1 MKYFLRVSMA
11 FLLLAMSAL
20 ALAAASASAPL
31 EIVRTTTDNVLERV
45 KSDKETLRA
54 EPGKMYELVSEHI
67 FPHFDFAIMAQ
78 WVLGDSWAGADDVTH
93 AAFVDQFRKLLV
105 RTYATA
111 LLEFSDQT
119 ISYPDSA
126 NEAAAAT
133 ATVRQEISQ
142 PGSSSIPIVY
152 RLHNKTGEWKVFD
165 VAVDGVSLIK
175 TYRASFAAAIKNDG
189 LPALIQSLETKNQRY
204 AAQAQ

>member
-1 MKYFLRVSMA
+1 MQRFLRVSMA
-11 FLLLAMSAL
+11 SFLLTMSAL
-20 ALAAASASAPL
+20 AVAASAAPPPL

-45 KSDKETLRA
+45 KTDKETLRA
-54 EPGKMYELVSEHI
+54 QPGKMYDLVSELI

-78 WVLGDSWAGADDVTH
+78 WVLGDSWAGADEATR

-111 LLEFSDQT
+111 LIEFSDQT
-119 ISYPDSA
+119 IAYP
-126 NEAAAAT
+126 EADVAPAAST

-142 PGSSSIPIVY
+142 PGSASIPIVY
-152 RLHNKTGEWKVFD
+152 RLHNKTGDWKVFD
-165 VAVDGVSLIK
+165 VSVDGVSLIK

-189 LPALIQSLETKNQRY
+189 LPALIQSLETKNQRF
-204 AAQAQ
+204 AAQTQ

>member
-1 MKYFLRVSMA
+1 MQRFLRVSMA
-11 FLLLAMSAL
+11 SFLLTMSAL
-20 ALAAASASAPL
+20 AVAASAASPPI

-45 KSDKETLRA
+45 KTDKETLRTQ
-54 EPGKMYELVSEHI
+54 PGKMYDLVSELI

-78 WVLGDSWAGADDVTH
+78 WVLGDSWAGADEATR

-111 LLEFSDQT
+111 LIEFSDQT
-119 ISYPDSA
+119 IAYPDA
-126 NEAAAAT
+126 DAPLAAST

-142 PGSSSIPIVY
+142 PGSASIPIVY
-152 RLHNKTGEWKVFD
+152 RLHNKTGDWKVFD
-165 VAVDGVSLIK
+165 VSVDGVSLIK

-189 LPALIQSLETKNQRY
+189 VPALIQSLETKNHRF
-204 AAQAQ
+204 AAQTQ

>member
-1 MKYFLRVSMA
+1 MQRFLRVSMA
-11 FLLLAMSAL
+11 SFLLTMSAL
-20 ALAAASASAPL
+20 AVAASAATPPI

-45 KSDKETLRA
+45 KTDKETLRA
-54 EPGKMYELVSEHI
+54 QPGKMYDLVSELI

-78 WVLGDSWAGADDVTH
+78 WVLGDSWAGADQATR

-111 LLEFSDQT
+111 LIEFSDQT
-119 ISYPDSA
+119 IAYPDA
-126 NEAAAAT
+126 DAAPAAST

-142 PGSSSIPIVY
+142 PGSALIPIVY
-152 RLHNKTGEWKVFD
+152 RLHNKTGDWKVFD
-165 VAVDGVSLIK
+165 VSVDGVSLIK

-189 LPALIQSLETKNQRY
+189 LPALIQSLETKNQRF
-204 AAQAQ
+204 AAQTQ

>member
-1 MKYFLRVSMA
+1 MKHFLRVSMA
-11 FLLLAMSAL
+11 PFLFMMCTLAI
-20 ALAAASASAPL
+20 AASAAPPPMD
-31 EIVRTTTDNVLERV
+31 IVRTTTDNVLERI
-45 KSDKETLRA
+45 KTDKDTLRA
-54 EPGKMYELVSEHI
+54 EPGKMYDLVSELI

-78 WVLGDSWAGADDVTH
+78 WVLGDSWAGADEATR

-119 ISYPDSA
+119 ISYPDA
-126 NEAAAAT
+126 DAAMVATT
-133 ATVRQEISQ
+133 ATVKQEITQ

-165 VAVDGVSLIK
+165 VSVDGVSLIK

-204 AAQAQ
+204 AAHTP

>member
-1 MKYFLRVSMA
+1 MKQFLRISMA
-11 FLLLAMSAL
+11 SVLIMMSAL
-20 ALAAASASAPL
+20 ALAATSAPAPL
-31 EIVRTTTDNVLERV
+31 EIVRTTTNNVLERV

-54 EPGKMYELVSEHI
+54 EPGKMYELVSELI

-78 WVLGDSWAGADDVTH
+78 WVLGDSWAGADEPTR

-111 LLEFSDQT
+111 LIEFSDQT
-119 ISYPDSA
+119 ISYPEFDNA
-126 NEAAAAT
+126 PAPTT
-133 ATVRQEISQ
+133 ATVKQEISQ

-152 RLHNKTGEWKVFD
+152 RLHNKTGDWKVFD
-165 VAVDGVSLIK
+165 VSVDGVSLIK

-204 AAQAQ
+204 AAQVQ

>member
-1 MKYFLRVSMA
+1 MKLFLRVSMA
-11 FLLLAMSAL
+11 SWLFAMSAL
-20 ALAAASASAPL
+20 ALAAAAAPAPL

-45 KSDKETLRA
+45 KTDKETLRA
-54 EPGKMYELVSEHI
+54 EPGKMYALVSELI

-78 WVLGDSWAGADDVTH
+78 WVLGDSWAGADEPTR
-93 AAFVDQFRKLLV
+93 ASFIDQFRKLLV

-119 ISYPDSA
+119 ISYPDADSA
-126 NEAAAAT
+126 AKAAT
-133 ATVRQEISQ
+133 ATVKQEISQ

-165 VAVDGVSLIK
+165 VSVDGVSLVK